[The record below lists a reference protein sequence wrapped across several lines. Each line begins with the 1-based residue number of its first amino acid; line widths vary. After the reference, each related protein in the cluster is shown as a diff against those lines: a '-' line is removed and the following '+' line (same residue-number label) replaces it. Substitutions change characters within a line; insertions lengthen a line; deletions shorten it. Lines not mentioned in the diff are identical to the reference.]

1 MVLRVKTTV
10 ELPDDLL
17 KAAKRLAIDR
27 GTTLRELVEAGLR
40 RELEQRQQPT
50 KPWKVMV
57 WQGSSEEPISNEEID
72 AEIRRAREGR
82 SFPEFGQPV
91 E

>member
-1 MVLRVKTTV
+1 VKTTV
-10 ELPDDLL
+10 ELPDELL
-17 KAAKRLAIDR
+17 RAAKRVAIDR

-40 RELEQRQQPT
+40 RELEERERPGE
-50 KPWKVMV
+50 PWKVMV
-57 WQGSSEEPISNEEID
+57 WHGSSDGTISDEEID